1 MYTGTWVWFQTRP
14 AGIMG
19 QWIDTWRP
27 RDDSDAELAL
37 FIEDDIVVSAY
48 AYRWLRAVHRS
59 FRHRSDF
66 VGASLTSDEMSVL
79 SDAPKGPLAAPDAD
93 TVLMYKCLGTWG
105 FAPSPHHWRR
115 FQVYLC
121 LSRAKRLYILCWR
134 QHSRRKLSPLTALA
148 LTTLVAQC
156 EHNGR

>member
-1 MYTGTWVWFQTRP
+1 
-14 AGIMG
+14 MG

-27 RDDSDAELAL
+27 RDDSDSELAL

-79 SDAPKGPLAAPDAD
+79 SDKPKGPLAAPDAD

-105 FAPSPHHWRR
+105 FAPSPRHWRR
-115 FQVYLC
+115 FQV
-121 LSRAKRLYILCWR
+121 RD
-134 QHSRRKLSPLTALA
+134 
-148 LTTLVAQC
+148 VARSNKMWGGQTQ
-156 EHNGR
+156 